1 MFTSQFFICVF
12 VASVISVDHPVK
24 HQFVSVRLWPKM
36 TSIVDSEA
44 HLAKRATE
52 VGLTDGA
59 LQSLS
64 RSSLSTLGRLAFAH
78 GQPGTPIDAVT
89 RALEGSQPSKSV
101 TWQNRGSV
109 GSLDQ
114 NMVCSKPFEFATCI
128 TDGGGL
134 ASTAD
139 WSTPQ
144 YSKDIFLL
152 LRKRF
157 ESLAVKWGVVQ
168 RLMSGGGSTDSLLLP
183 DEINIVQM
191 ELVQFLEAEG
201 FKCDA
206 KIEPHQP
213 FLLDAWRAMS
223 QLSGDVD
230 SQLPKLLAA
239 GVPTGI
245 LEPICRF
252 TKFLGA
258 VR

>member
-1 MFTSQFFICVF
+1 MSSSCSPERPLREQGTATTVDPGLSQ
-12 VASVISVDHPVK
+12 
-24 HQFVSVRLWPKM
+24 
-36 TSIVDSEA
+36 T
-44 HLAKRATE
+44 
-52 VGLTDGA
+52 
-59 LQSLS
+59 
-64 RSSLSTLGRLAFAH
+64 AF
-78 GQPGTPIDAVT
+78 P

-101 TWQNRGSV
+101 TWQHRGSE

-114 NMVCSKPFEFATCI
+114 NMVYSKPFEFATCI

-144 YSKDIFLL
+144 YSKDIFQL

-183 DEINIVQM
+183 DEINIAQM

-239 GVPTGI
+239 GVPTGSQSSRQVFGQAPMEA
-245 LEPICRF
+245 EPEAQLQIHQVPWSSALKDREL
-252 TKFLGA
+252 TLKLIDKDVKAGHLVEIPGGEGEA
-258 VR
+258 RLRWGKNVP